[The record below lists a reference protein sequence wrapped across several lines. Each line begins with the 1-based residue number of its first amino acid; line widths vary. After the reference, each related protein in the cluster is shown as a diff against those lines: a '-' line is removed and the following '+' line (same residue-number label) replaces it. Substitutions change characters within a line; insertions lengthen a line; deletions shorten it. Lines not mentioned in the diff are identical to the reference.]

1 MENKIQVNDQ
11 ELMIKEYEGQRVVT
25 MWDISR
31 LHGTDVR
38 NIRMN
43 FRNNIKHLI
52 EGEDYFLIDK
62 ENDFAVNLIYNKEVS
77 RKSVNA
83 AKDIPVFTE
92 AGYLLMTKPMTD
104 EISWKVQRQLVN
116 CYFKVKDKFNS
127 GIDESEKLNAEA
139 PKYILEDINKTLEI
153 LTAMYKDVG
162 ATTKD
167 TIEMTRS
174 LLRTAG
180 IELPEVKRLKTD
192 TKNFIELGEVARRV
206 GVYAGKGEP
215 NKQAVLIVLSK
226 LNLDYSN
233 IHIVTTINN
242 DTNEEYVSVLYS
254 PDVVDKVGN
263 YLSSNNYPELLE
275 QISVSGCVV
284 RCKVNYKFYLGGKYE
299 RVD

>member
-1 MENKIQVNDQ
+1 MENKIQVNEQ

-25 MWDISR
+25 MWDIAK
-31 LHGTDVR
+31 LHGVTQDNVRKIFKR
-38 NIRMN
+38 NIQ
-43 FRNNIKHLI
+43 HLV
-52 EGEDYFLIDK
+52 EGEDYFLVEKQD
-62 ENDFAVNLIYNKEVS
+62 DFVS
-77 RKSVNA
+77 TLSRNGDIKQQTINR

-116 CYFKVKDKFNS
+116 CYFKVKEHIKS
-127 GIDESEKLNAEA
+127 GIEDSEKLNAEA

-153 LTAMYKDVG
+153 LTRMYKEAG
-162 ATTKD
+162 ATSKD
-167 TIEMTRS
+167 TFEMTRS

-299 RVD
+299 RLD

>member
-1 MENKIQVNDQ
+1 MENKIQVNEQ
-11 ELMIKEYEGQRVVT
+11 ELMIKEYKGQRVVT
-25 MWDISR
+25 MWDIAR
-31 LHGTDVR
+31 LHGVQPK
-38 NIRMN
+38 NIRDN
-43 FRNNIKHLI
+43 FRNNKKHLI
-52 EGEDYFLIDK
+52 EGEDYFLIEKQDNFVCDLIVK
-62 ENDFAVNLIYNKEVS
+62 GELNQNIVN
-77 RKSVNA
+77 R

-174 LLRTAG
+174 LLKTAG
-180 IELPEVKRLKTD
+180 IELPEVKRLKND
-192 TKNFIELGEVARRV
+192 TKNFIQLGEVARRV
-206 GVYAGKGEP
+206 GVYASKGEP

-254 PDVVDKVGN
+254 PDVVDKVSS

-284 RCKVNYKFYLGGKYE
+284 RCKVIYKFYLGGKYE
-299 RVD
+299 RLD

>member
-1 MENKIQVNDQ
+1 MENKIQVNEQ

-25 MWDISR
+25 MWDIAK
-31 LHGTDVR
+31 LHGVTQDNVRKIFKR
-38 NIRMN
+38 NIQ
-43 FRNNIKHLI
+43 HLV
-52 EGEDYFLIDK
+52 EGEDYFLVEKQD
-62 ENDFAVNLIYNKEVS
+62 DFVS
-77 RKSVNA
+77 TLSRNGDIKQQTINR

-116 CYFKVKDKFNS
+116 CYFKVKEHIKS
-127 GIDESEKLNAEA
+127 GREDSEKLNAEA

-153 LTAMYKDVG
+153 LTRMYKEAG
-162 ATTKD
+162 ATSKD
-167 TIEMTRS
+167 TFEMTRS

-180 IELPEVKRLKTD
+180 IELPEVKKLKID

-233 IHIVTTINN
+233 IHIITTINS
-242 DTNEEYVSVLYS
+242 DTNEEYVNVLYS

-299 RVD
+299 RLD

>member
-1 MENKIQVNDQ
+1 
-11 ELMIKEYEGQRVVT
+11 MIKEYEGQRVVT
-25 MWDISR
+25 MWDIAK
-31 LHGTDVR
+31 LHGVTQDNVRKIFKR
-38 NIRMN
+38 NIQ
-43 FRNNIKHLI
+43 HLV
-52 EGEDYFLIDK
+52 EGEDYFLVEKQD
-62 ENDFAVNLIYNKEVS
+62 DFVS
-77 RKSVNA
+77 TLSRNGDIKQQTINR

-116 CYFKVKDKFNS
+116 CYFKVKEHIKS
-127 GIDESEKLNAEA
+127 GREDSEKLNAEA

-153 LTAMYKDVG
+153 LTRMYKEAG
-162 ATTKD
+162 ATSKD
-167 TIEMTRS
+167 TFEMTRS

-180 IELPEVKRLKTD
+180 IELPEVKKLKID

-233 IHIVTTINN
+233 IHIITTINS
-242 DTNEEYVSVLYS
+242 DTNEEYVNVLYS

-299 RVD
+299 RLD

>member
-1 MENKIQVNDQ
+1 MENKIQVNEQ
-11 ELMIKEYEGQRVVT
+11 ELMIKEYKGQRVVT
-25 MWDISR
+25 MWDIAR
-31 LHGTDVR
+31 LHGVQPK
-38 NIRMN
+38 NIRDN
-43 FRNNIKHLI
+43 FRNNKKHLI
-52 EGEDYFLIDK
+52 EGEDYFLIEKQDNFVCDLIVK
-62 ENDFAVNLIYNKEVS
+62 GELNQNIVN
-77 RKSVNA
+77 R

-174 LLRTAG
+174 LLKTAG
-180 IELPEVKRLKTD
+180 IELPEVKRLKND
-192 TKNFIELGEVARRV
+192 TKNFIQLGEVARRV
-206 GVYAGKGEP
+206 GVYASKGEP

-242 DTNEEYVSVLYS
+242 DTNEEYVSILYS
-254 PDVVDKVGN
+254 PDVVDKVSS

-284 RCKVNYKFYLGGKYE
+284 RCKVIYKFYLGGKYE
-299 RVD
+299 RLD